1 MGSSGQQGITMELI
15 YINNNTELVQYAEA
29 CGIDRVMIDLEYLGK
44 RERQGHVDTLVSGH
58 TLNDIDKVRAVLYKA
73 KLQVR
78 VNPIHPG
85 SKREIA
91 EAISR
96 GADIIMLPMFKA
108 RREVEEFVSLV
119 DGRAAVSLL
128 LETPQAL
135 VRVDNILSSDG
146 IDEVYIGLNDL
157 CLLMGL
163 DFLFELLSGGIVE
176 YLATKITKRGIRFG
190 FGGIARL
197 GKGTLD
203 SRLVLS
209 EHIRLGSQI
218 AILSRDFH
226 GRATSLDELK
236 MLMNLQDEIQKIRSY
251 LSYLSGLPEEA
262 LLRNS
267 ERVSHIVSE
276 YLENRVRQE
285 PLDSMKAQ
293 F

>member
-1 MGSSGQQGITMELI
+1 MEFI
-15 YINNNTELVQYAEA
+15 YINNNTELAQYAEA
-29 CGIDRVMIDLEYLGK
+29 CGIDRIMIDLEYLGK

-58 TLNDIDKVRAVLYKA
+58 TLNDIDKVRAILHKA

-78 VNPIHPG
+78 VNPIHSG
-85 SKREIA
+85 SEREVA

-96 GADIIMLPMFKA
+96 GADIIMLPMFKT

-119 DGRAAVSLL
+119 DGKAAVSLL

-135 VRVDNILSSDG
+135 VRVDNILRSDG

-157 CLLMGL
+157 GLLMGL

-176 YLATKITKRGIRFG
+176 YLATKIRKRGIRFG

-197 GKGTLD
+197 GKGILD
-203 SRLVLS
+203 SRLILS
-209 EHIRLGSQI
+209 EHVRLGSQI

-236 MLMNLQDEIQKIRSY
+236 MLMNLEDEIQKIRSY
-251 LSYLSGLPEEA
+251 VSYLSGLPEEA

-267 ERVSHIVSE
+267 EKISHVVSE
-276 YLENRVRQE
+276 YVENRMHQQS
-285 PLDSMKAQ
+285 LGSMKGQ

>member
-1 MGSSGQQGITMELI
+1 MELI
-15 YINNNTELVQYAEA
+15 YINNNVQLAQYAEA
-29 CGIDRVMIDLEYLGK
+29 CGIDRIMIDLEDLGK

-58 TLNDIDKVRAVLYKA
+58 TLSDIDKVRAILHKA

-78 VNPIHPG
+78 VNPIHSG
-85 SKREIA
+85 SEREIA

-96 GADIIMLPMFKA
+96 GADIIMLPMFRT

-135 VRVDNILSSDG
+135 VRVDNILRSGG
-146 IDEVYIGLNDL
+146 IDEVHIGLNDL
-157 CLLMGL
+157 SLLMGL

-176 YLATKITKRGIRFG
+176 YLATKIIERGIRFG

-197 GKGTLD
+197 GQGLLD
-203 SRLVLS
+203 SRLILS
-209 EHIRLGSQI
+209 EHVRLGSQI

-226 GRATSLDELK
+226 GRATSLGELK
-236 MLMNLQDEIQKIRSY
+236 MLMNLEDEIQKIRSY
-251 LSYLSGLPEEA
+251 ISYLSGLPQEA
-262 LLRNS
+262 LLCNS
-267 ERVSHIVSE
+267 EKISHIVSE
-276 YLENRVRQE
+276 YVETRV
-285 PLDSMKAQ
+285 PDLQ

>member
-1 MGSSGQQGITMELI
+1 MGPSGQQGIAVELI
-15 YINNNTELVQYAEA
+15 YITNNVELAQYAEA
-29 CGIDRVMIDLEYLGK
+29 CGIDRIMIDLEYLGK

-58 TLNDIDKVRAVLYKA
+58 TLDDIDRVRAVLHKA
-73 KLQVR
+73 RLQVR

-85 SKREIA
+85 SEREIA

-96 GADIIMLPMFKA
+96 RADIVMLPMFRT
-108 RREVEEFVSLV
+108 RREVDEFVSLV

-135 VRVDNILSSDG
+135 VRVDNILRSGG
-146 IDEVYIGLNDL
+146 IDEVHIGLNDL
-157 CLLMGL
+157 SLLMGL
-163 DFLFELLSGGIVE
+163 DFLFEPLSGGIVE
-176 YLATKITKRGIRFG
+176 YLATRITERGIRFG

-197 GKGTLD
+197 GQGILD

-209 EHIRLGSQI
+209 EHVRLGSQI

-236 MLMNLQDEIQKIRSY
+236 TLMNLEDEIQKIRSY
-251 LSYLSGLPEEA
+251 ISYLSGLPEEA

-267 ERVSHIVSE
+267 EKTCNIVSE
-276 YLENRVRQE
+276 YVGSRVPNLR
-285 PLDSMKAQ
+285 